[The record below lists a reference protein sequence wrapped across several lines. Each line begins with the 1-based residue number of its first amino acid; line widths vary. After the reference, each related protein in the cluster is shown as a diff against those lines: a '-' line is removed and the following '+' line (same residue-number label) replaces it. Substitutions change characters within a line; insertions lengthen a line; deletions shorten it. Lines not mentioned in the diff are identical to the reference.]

1 MMRLDPVVT
10 LLTLICIG
18 CGYLLYLDRQI
29 APGVAADSKLQTA
42 VTPLSGDNQSKETQR
57 SPTIAASDDGAALD
71 AGAASDASAADDAS
85 AASDDSA
92 DPAPEESLPE
102 LDSDSG
108 SMRDI
113 SVQVSGLKGQ
123 PSALYVAVFE
133 SASGFPKP
141 ENSRSTTT
149 QEVSSETVEFS
160 LSLPDNRSAAIA
172 VFQDLNGDGTLTK
185 NSFGIPVEPY
195 GFSNNARSLFGP
207 PSFTQAAFKMNDDVT
222 SLEIRVR

>member
-29 APGVAADSKLQTA
+29 APGVAADSKRQTA

-57 SPTIAASDDGAALD
+57 SPTIAATDASAALD
-71 AGAASDASAADDAS
+71 AGAAIDASAATKDN
-85 AASDDSA
+85 A
-92 DPAPEESLPE
+92 DPAPEESLPQ
-102 LDSDSG
+102 LDGDSG
-108 SMRDI
+108 SMREI
-113 SVQVSGLKGQ
+113 SVQVSGLKDQ

-133 SASGFPKP
+133 SATGFPKP

-160 LSLPDNRSAAIA
+160 LSLSGNRSTAIA
-172 VFQDLNGDGTLTK
+172 VFQDLNGDGKLTK
-185 NSFGIPVEPY
+185 NSFGLPVEPY
-195 GFSNNARSLFGP
+195 GFSNNARSLLGP
-207 PSFTQAAFKMNDDVT
+207 PSFSRAAFTMNDEVT

>member
-29 APGVAADSKLQTA
+29 APGVAVDSKLQTS
-42 VTPLSGDNQSKETQR
+42 VRPLSGENQSKETLK
-57 SPTIAASDDGAALD
+57 SPTIAATDANAALD
-71 AGAASDASAADDAS
+71 AGAASDENAALDAS
-85 AASDDSA
+85 GALDDSA

-102 LDSDSG
+102 LDGDTG
-108 SMRDI
+108 STREI
-113 SVQVSGLKGQ
+113 SVQVSGLKDQ

-133 SASGFPKP
+133 SATGFPKP

-149 QEVSSETVEFS
+149 QEVSSETIEFS
-160 LSLPDNRSAAIA
+160 LSLPGNRSTAIA
-172 VFQDLNGDGTLTK
+172 VFQDLNGDGKLTK
-185 NSFGIPVEPY
+185 NSFGLPVEPY
-195 GFSNNARSLFGP
+195 GFSNDARSLLGP
-207 PSFTQAAFKMNDDVT
+207 PSFSQAAFTMKDDVT